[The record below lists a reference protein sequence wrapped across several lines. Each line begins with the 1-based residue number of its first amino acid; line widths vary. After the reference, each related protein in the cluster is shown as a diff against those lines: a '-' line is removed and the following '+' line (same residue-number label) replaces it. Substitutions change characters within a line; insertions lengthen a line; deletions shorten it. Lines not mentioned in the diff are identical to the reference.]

1 MCGRYFIDSDE
12 PAMGTMLSALSSE
25 TPIHGGEV
33 FPSNMAPVIT
43 RHGEL
48 TTMLWGF
55 PRFDG
60 KGLMIN
66 ARSET
71 AAEKPMFRAPM
82 QYGRCLIPASW
93 YFEWEQS
100 GTAKIKHAI
109 RTPER
114 VLYLAGLSRQ
124 ERDGQLRFVI
134 LTRPACAPIRYIHD
148 RMPVIFPPA
157 LHDPWLHGNTPVR
170 LMEYAETE
178 VEEAVV

>member
-1 MCGRYFIDSDE
+1 
-12 PAMGTMLSALSSE
+12 
-25 TPIHGGEV
+25 
-33 FPSNMAPVIT
+33 
-43 RHGEL
+43 
-48 TTMLWGF
+48 
-55 PRFDG
+55 
-60 KGLMIN
+60 
-66 ARSET
+66 
-71 AAEKPMFRAPM
+71 M
-82 QYGRCLIPASW
+82 QYGRCLIPANW

-109 RTPER
+109 RTPEP

-157 LHDPWLHGNTPVR
+157 LHDPWLHGSTPVR

>member
-1 MCGRYFIDSDE
+1 MQYYRACRSANLINIVISSLIVSLYVHSDTL
-12 PAMGTMLSALSSE
+12 ANNRKL
-25 TPIHGGEV
+25 
-33 FPSNMAPVIT
+33 FY
-43 RHGEL
+43 
-48 TTMLWGF
+48 
-55 PRFDG
+55 
-60 KGLMIN
+60 
-66 ARSET
+66 
-71 AAEKPMFRAPM
+71 PM

-93 YFEWEQS
+93 YLEWEQS

-109 RTPER
+109 RTLEP

-134 LTRPACAPIRYIHD
+134 LTRPACASIRYIHD

-157 LHDPWLHGNTPVR
+157 LHDSWLHGSTPVR

>member
-1 MCGRYFIDSDE
+1 MCGRYFIDSGE
-12 PAMGTMLSALSSE
+12 PTMGTMLSALSPE

-60 KGLMIN
+60 KGLIIN

-71 AAEKPMFRAPM
+71 AAEKHMFRAPM

-109 RTPER
+109 RTPEP

-124 ERDGQLRFVI
+124 ERDGQHHFVI
-134 LTRPACAPIRYIHD
+134 LTRPACASIRYIHD
-148 RMPVIFPPA
+148 RMPVIFQPA

-170 LMEYAETE
+170 LLEYAETE

>member
-12 PAMGTMLSALSSE
+12 PAMGTMLAALSPE

-60 KGLMIN
+60 KGLIIN

-82 QYGRCLIPASW
+82 QCGRCLIPASW
-93 YFEWEQS
+93 YLEWEQS
-100 GTAKIKHAI
+100 GTAKNQARDPNPGAGAVPGRPLPAGARWTASLRNPH
-109 RTPER
+109 PPGLC
-114 VLYLAGLSRQ
+114 VHPLY
-124 ERDGQLRFVI
+124 
-134 LTRPACAPIRYIHD
+134 P
-148 RMPVIFPPA
+148 
-157 LHDPWLHGNTPVR
+157 
-170 LMEYAETE
+170 
-178 VEEAVV
+178 

>member
-1 MCGRYFIDSDE
+1 MHVDLENHHELIIHIKQDSYYS
-12 PAMGTMLSALSSE
+12 T
-25 TPIHGGEV
+25 V
-33 FPSNMAPVIT
+33 FPCISVNHLDNTVISSLIVSLYVHSDT
-43 RHGEL
+43 LVNNRIL
-48 TTMLWGF
+48 F
-55 PRFDG
+55 Y
-60 KGLMIN
+60 
-66 ARSET
+66 
-71 AAEKPMFRAPM
+71 PM
-82 QYGRCLIPASW
+82 QYGRCLIPANW

-109 RTPER
+109 RTPEP

-134 LTRPACAPIRYIHD
+134 LTRPACASIRYIHD